1 MSDKLKSIDELKLEM
16 AMAEHEKLKKERER
30 LLNRNAELREEVAEA
45 LRSDAEE
52 IEDK

>member
-30 LLNRNAELREEVAEA
+30 LLNRNAELEKLFQYA
-45 LRSDAEE
+45 LKSWML
-52 IEDK
+52 I